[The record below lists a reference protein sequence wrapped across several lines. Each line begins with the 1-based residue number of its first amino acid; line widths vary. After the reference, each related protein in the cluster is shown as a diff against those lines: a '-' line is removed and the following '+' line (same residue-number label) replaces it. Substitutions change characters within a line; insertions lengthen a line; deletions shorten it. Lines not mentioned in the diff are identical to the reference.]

1 MNSLVLHKRRGP
13 LQRAIYSLHVSALE
27 ELLAAVPTN
36 LPGARFVLF
45 LAWDA
50 RGIPDET
57 ILAVAQRLVRAG
69 LSYIVAW
76 GPDCERVHDV
86 FDDADII
93 ENPESNTPDTDTV
106 IMSTWHDSEPLE
118 QALWFALYSAYPA
131 GPYDSK
137 TIFTVVAVVASE
149 PWAQAVE
156 GYLEDLA
163 SLNRAVGV

>member
-1 MNSLVLHKRRGP
+1 MNSLILHKRRGP
-13 LQRAIYSLHVSALE
+13 LHRAIYSLHVSAPEDLP
-27 ELLAAVPTN
+27 AAVPTN

-57 ILAVAQRLVRAG
+57 IFTLAQRLVRAG

-86 FDDADII
+86 FDDADIV
-93 ENPESNTPDTDTV
+93 ENPESNTPATDTV
-106 IMSTWHDSEPLE
+106 IMSTWHDSEPLA

-131 GPYDSK
+131 EPYDSK
-137 TIFTVVAVVASE
+137 TISTVAAVVSNE
-149 PWAQAVE
+149 HWAQAVE
-156 GYLEDLA
+156 AYLEDLA
-163 SLNRAVGV
+163 SLNRAIGV